1 MGLETTTTIAGL
13 VATNPVS
20 GDPLGQADDHLRLI
34 KSVIKTIFPGTS
46 GSGFS
51 IPITATEA
59 ELNYVHGVTS
69 AIQTQ
74 LNTISGTAATAL
86 ANAATADGKAV
97 TADGK
102 AVTADGKA
110 VSAQST
116 ANTALANAATA
127 DSKAVVAQA
136 MGADSWGRIN
146 GATGAFVKGY
156 NVASSSRVSLG
167 NYTVTFSNAMPN
179 ADYAALVSCS
189 SSGHASWNSTVGS
202 DATKIRILTYDTTGA
217 LFDPDFVSV
226 AIFAVP

>member
-97 TADGK
+97 R
-102 AVTADGKA
+102 
-110 VSAQST
+110 
-116 ANTALANAATA
+116 ALIMCRF
-127 DSKAVVAQA
+127 Q
-136 MGADSWGRIN
+136 
-146 GATGAFVKGY
+146 
-156 NVASSSRVSLG
+156 
-167 NYTVTFSNAMPN
+167 
-179 ADYAALVSCS
+179 
-189 SSGHASWNSTVGS
+189 H
-202 DATKIRILTYDTTGA
+202 
-217 LFDPDFVSV
+217 
-226 AIFAVP
+226 